1 MERSRIV
8 MVVLGLVVRGLV
20 VLGLLAAGGCA
31 PEVGVR
37 PARVELALVLGPD
50 GARVVSNERTAQT
63 DPPVDGP
70 ALSWTL
76 VGPSREVLASGRVAD
91 TREVRFEDLL
101 SGEAHDTIPSDVGV
115 VTVRIPDLGGTLVL
129 RDPTGLVVARH
140 EVLPSDRRVASLP
153 LLARGD
159 VLGPAVQVRGGA
171 ADGLDILFLPEGYTE
186 AELDRFHDDVERVAT
201 ALGAQPDYAL
211 FWEHIRVWRRDVRSR
226 QTGAGTGGVAIDTAF
241 DVAFGHAGTD
251 RCAWFATSEGRAAAE
266 RLRRESRADAVAI
279 LVNSNT
285 YGGCGQGGLSVN
297 AVTSPAETAQVVA
310 HELGHAFFGLA
321 DEYETPAAHIDDCV
335 GGLDHA
341 EVNVSD
347 SATALPWAD
356 LVASSG
362 GAVGAFEGAH
372 YCAHGRF
379 RPTHDCL
386 MRNLY
391 QRMCPVC
398 LRHMARVL
406 GVPAPSGGTGGTGGT
421 DPGPG
426 SGDGTPVGVPMI
438 EVVNRTGAPIWARCA
453 GTESTACT
461 GWVEIA
467 DGRSDRIRTFDRR
480 VSLDNQDALPGVS
493 IDGFTF
499 TAALDRVEIYANA
512 ANPLEPLST
521 GPGPDPRTDPPTDP
535 DPPIDSDPPT
545 DPALGSVAEIVDSTY
560 DGSRVDVTFAR
571 VAGASEY
578 WVYALAM
585 TGASTWAGYHVER
598 VADSGAGATESGGLW
613 VSDLCDVAGPGTY
626 GLVVQVMAAD
636 DDASLASQWLEPVG
650 NLTCD

>member
-1 MERSRIV
+1 MERSRVVAV
-8 MVVLGLVVRGLV
+8 MLGLIVLGLISLV
-20 VLGLLAAGGCA
+20 GCA
-31 PEVGVR
+31 PEVGTR
-37 PARVELALVLGPD
+37 PGRVELALVLGPD
-50 GARVVSNERTAQT
+50 GPRVVSNERTSLT

-70 ALSWTL
+70 ALSWAL

-101 SGEAHDTIPSDVGV
+101 GGEAHDTIPSEVGV
-115 VTVRIPDLGGTLVL
+115 VTVRIPDLAGTLVL

-159 VLGPAVQVRGGA
+159 VLGPAVQIRGGT

-186 AELDRFHDDVERVAT
+186 VELARFHEDVERVTT

-211 FWEHIRVWRRDVRSR
+211 YWEHIRVWRRDVRSR
-226 QTGAGTGGVAIDTAF
+226 QSGAGTGGVAIDTAF

-266 RLRRESRADAVAI
+266 RLRRESRADAIAI

-297 AVTSPAETAQVVA
+297 AMRAPAETAQVVA

-321 DEYETPAAHIDDCV
+321 DEYETPAPHIDDCV
-335 GGLDHA
+335 GGLDRA

-347 SATALPWAD
+347 SATELPWAD

-362 GAVGAFEGAH
+362 GAVGALEGAH
-372 YCAHGRF
+372 YCSHGRF

-406 GVPAPSGGTGGTGGT
+406 GVPVPAGGTGGTGGT
-421 DPGPG
+421 GPG
-426 SGDGTPVGVPMI
+426 AGSDDGTPVGVPMI

-493 IDGFTF
+493 IDGYTF

-512 ANPLEPLST
+512 ENPLEPPVASS
-521 GPGPDPRTDPPTDP
+521 GPDPDPRTDPPSDP
-535 DPPIDSDPPT
+535 DPPT
-545 DPALGSVAEIVDSTY
+545 DPEPALGAIAEIVDVSHDT
-560 DGSRVDVTFAR
+560 DRIDLLFAR
-571 VAGASEY
+571 VAGAREY

-585 TGASTWAGYHVER
+585 TGSTTWAAYDVQT
-598 VADSGAGATESGGLW
+598 VADPGTGPTASAGMRL
-613 VSDLCDVAGPGTY
+613 SDLCSTAGPGTY
-626 GLVVQVMAAD
+626 GLVAQVMAAD
-636 DDASLASQWLEPVG
+636 DEASRASVWLEPVG
-650 NLTCD
+650 NFTCE